1 MESFIIT
8 LLSLFAL
15 NVSGLMGNTMSG
27 MQESLGDGHQQI
39 VTGMIIFLVGA
50 IWGGMEAGA
59 DMKAAD
65 VYWPAVVMLS
75 GAMITLLGTTFGTG
89 KEDDRSNDLLD
100 AISEITGKLNELQE
114 KIAGESDSAADDSGS
129 SESEE

>member
-1 MESFIIT
+1 
-8 LLSLFAL
+8 
-15 NVSGLMGNTMSG
+15 MGNTMSG

-89 KEDDRSNDLLD
+89 KEDDRSTDLMD
-100 AISEITGKLNELQE
+100 AITEITGKLNELQG
-114 KIAGESDSAADDSGS
+114 KISGSGTEADDADSGD
-129 SESEE
+129 SEE